1 MSLPAKQ
8 ELTMLK
14 PKFKKRRN
22 YKRKEKPEK
31 IFKQMTRDHLDVLQN
46 IEFSIVSTCHSHGD
60 IDDRIIASALKTA
73 IAGSEPVGELS
84 AILINDLV
92 QIRQMRAD
100 VPDNIWTNGLK
111 VVLQSVHNHSYAGP
125 GDRDYLTFIRNYV
138 V

>member
-1 MSLPAKQ
+1 
-8 ELTMLK
+8 MLK

-22 YKRKEKPEK
+22 YERKEKPEK
-31 IFKQMTRDHLDVLQN
+31 IFKRMTRDHLDVLQN
-46 IEFSIVSTCHSHGD
+46 IEFSIISTCRSHGN

-92 QIRQMRAD
+92 QIRQMRDDEGAVTD
-100 VPDNIWTNGLK
+100 SIWTDGLK
-111 VVLQSVHNHSYAGP
+111 VVLQSVHNHSDAQP
-125 GDRDYLTFIRNYV
+125 GDRDYLAFIQDYV